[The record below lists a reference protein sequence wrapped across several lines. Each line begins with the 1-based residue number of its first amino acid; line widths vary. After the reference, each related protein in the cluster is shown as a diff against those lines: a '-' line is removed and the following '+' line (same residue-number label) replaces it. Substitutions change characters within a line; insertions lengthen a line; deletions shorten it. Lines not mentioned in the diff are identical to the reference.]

1 MKTLLDAVA
10 ALVWLA
16 CTFAFCVAFIGAV
29 GFIIWGLATETWR
42 LGITHIVLSTIAVG
56 SLIGWSFNRV
66 SRNYKRDLE
75 RQRRRDRARAKW

>member
-29 GFIIWGLATETWR
+29 GFIIWGVATETSR
-42 LGITHIVLSTIAVG
+42 LGITHIVLGTIAVG
-56 SLIGWSFNRV
+56 SLIAWSFHRV
-66 SRNYKRDLE
+66 SKKYKWDLE
-75 RQRRRDRARAKW
+75 RQRRRDRARARW